1 MKTNPHTETDQLSDT
16 RDDLSYT
23 VEDRKQAEAL
33 LAGENRLL
41 EMLATGCTLS
51 EILDALCRLIENIA
65 SGSLCGIVLVDPI
78 SNRLKHGA
86 APSLPLGYNESINGR
101 PVNIYSGPCAMA
113 AFLKEQVIAAD
124 VASDTRW
131 DTYEWRTLAMAHG
144 LRACWSTPIRSSDE
158 KVLGAFAI
166 YSREPGSPSA
176 YHQHLI
182 GQITH
187 LATVAIEHKHREE
200 KLRQDERE
208 LRRITDVIA
217 QLICVLGPDGKT
229 LYANRFVLDYS
240 GLSLEDVMAD
250 DFRTRFFHSDD
261 IERSQ
266 FERQHALEREAP
278 FELELRAR
286 RKDGQYRWLLIRYNP
301 LRDEE
306 GRIIRWYATGTD
318 IDDRKRDEERTHKEN
333 LALREEIDQSSM
345 FEEIVGSSDV
355 IRNILKQVA
364 KVAPSDSTVLVLGET
379 GTGKELIA
387 RAIHKRSKRSSR
399 AFITVN
405 CAAIPASLIASELFG
420 HEKGAFTGA
429 MQRRLGRFEL
439 ADGGTIFLDEIGDLP
454 TETQI
459 ALLRVLQEGEI
470 ERVGGS
476 QSISVNVRVLA
487 ATNRDLKAAMAAG
500 TFRQDLFYRLN
511 VFPIQVPPLRE
522 RIDDIPLLVTYLI
535 ERYAKKAGKK
545 IKNIQKETLELF
557 QAYDWPG
564 NIRELQNVIQRA
576 IVLCESETFSVDE
589 TWLKRE
595 KHRLSGSVI
604 PLGATLAEHE
614 KDIIEAALADCGGQ
628 VSGPTGAAA
637 KLGLPRQTLESKIT
651 ALGID
656 KHRFKTRQADY
667 AR

>member
-1 MKTNPHTETDQLSDT
+1 MNTNHHTETDPRSGTL
-16 RDDLSYT
+16 DDRSST
-23 VEDRKQAEAL
+23 VEDRKQAETL

-51 EILDALCRLIENIA
+51 KFLDALCRLIEEIA
-65 SGSLCGIVLVDPI
+65 SGTLCGIVLVDPI
-78 SNRLKHGA
+78 GNRLQHGA
-86 APSLPLGYNESINGR
+86 APSLPLSYNESIHGR
-101 PVNIYSGPCAMA
+101 PVNLFSGPCAMA
-113 AFLKEQVIAAD
+113 ASLKEQVIAAD

-144 LRACWSTPIRSSDE
+144 LRACWSTPIRSSDDT
-158 KVLGAFAI
+158 VLGAFAI

-208 LRRITDVIA
+208 LRCITDAIDQRIA
-217 QLICVLGPDGKT
+217 VHGPDGKM
-229 LYANRFVLDYS
+229 LYANRVMLEYS
-240 GLSLEDVMAD
+240 GLSIEDIMAD
-250 DFRTRFFHSDD
+250 DFRARLVHPDD
-261 IERSQ
+261 LERSRV
-266 FERQHALEREAP
+266 ERQQGLERGTP

-286 RKDGQYRWLLIRYNP
+286 RKDGQHRWFLVRYNP
-301 LRDEE
+301 FRDEE
-306 GRIIRWYATGTD
+306 GRIIRWYSTGTD
-318 IDDRKRDEERTHKEN
+318 IDDRKRDEERIQKEN

-355 IRNILKQVA
+355 IRSIITQVA

-439 ADGGTIFLDEIGDLP
+439 ADGGTLFLDEIGDLP
-454 TETQI
+454 AETQI

-500 TFRQDLFYRLN
+500 IFRQDLFYRLN

-557 QAYDWPG
+557 QDYDWPG

-614 KDIIEAALADCGGQ
+614 KDIIEAALADCEGQ

-651 ALGID
+651 ALGIN
-656 KHRFKTRQADY
+656 KHRFKARQADY

>member
-1 MKTNPHTETDQLSDT
+1 MNPDRHTEINQRSGTL
-16 RDDLSYT
+16 DDLSYT

-51 EILDALCRLIENIA
+51 EILDALCRLIENLA

-78 SNRLKHGA
+78 SHRLKHGA
-86 APSLPLGYNESINGR
+86 APSLPLGYNESIHGR

-158 KVLGAFAI
+158 KVLGTFAI

-200 KLRQDERE
+200 KLRQDEQE
-208 LRRITDVIA
+208 LRRITDAIA

-250 DFRTRFFHSDD
+250 DFRARFFHSDD

-266 FERQHALEREAP
+266 NERQHALEREAP

-301 LRDEE
+301 LQDEE
-306 GRIIRWYATGTD
+306 GQVIRWYATGTD
-318 IDDRKRDEERTHKEN
+318 IDDRKRDEERTQKEN

-355 IRNILKQVA
+355 IRTILTQVA

-454 TETQI
+454 AETQI

-470 ERVGGS
+470 ERVGGNRA
-476 QSISVNVRVLA
+476 ISVNARVLA

-522 RIDDIPLLVTYLI
+522 RMDDIPLLVTYLI

-595 KHRLSGSVI
+595 KPRLSGSVI
-604 PLGATLAEHE
+604 PLGATLAEQE

-637 KLGLPRQTLESKIT
+637 KLGLPRQTLES
-651 ALGID
+651 
-656 KHRFKTRQADY
+656 
-667 AR
+667 